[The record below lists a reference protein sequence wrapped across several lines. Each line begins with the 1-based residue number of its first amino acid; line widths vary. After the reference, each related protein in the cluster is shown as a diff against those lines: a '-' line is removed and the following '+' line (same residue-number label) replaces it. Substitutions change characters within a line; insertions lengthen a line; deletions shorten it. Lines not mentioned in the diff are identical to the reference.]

1 MTDAGSPEIDSPHGF
16 RPGSVRAALAYRDFR
31 LVWIG
36 SFTSGTGTWIQ
47 NVVLPAY
54 VYTRTGKASLVGLMI
69 FAQLGPLLFLSIP
82 AGVFAD
88 KFDRRKWLVAMQIV
102 QLVCSVALGLLALGS
117 PSFIALFLA
126 SLGVGIG
133 NALNAP
139 AWTAMLPSLVRHE
152 DLPGAISLSS
162 TTLNGARVIG
172 PIIVA
177 VLAQWGVG
185 TSTFFFINAASFLFV
200 IVALMIVA
208 VPPIHPDPTR
218 GLRRFTRGIQVARQ
232 RKTVGRMLITMFT
245 FSLLSLPYV
254 GLFPAV
260 ARLAFGIDEDGSV
273 YKWLYATW
281 GFGASLGGLAIGTTF
296 VSFDKR
302 RLIQWGFAGFAVSLL
317 GFALSGT
324 PTPAFVVGFFL
335 GFFYFFATTALSTV
349 LQGRLEPEVR
359 GRVMALYIMS
369 FGGTVPLG
377 NMIFGPLLDNIGPRP
392 ILLLGAAW
400 AGFLAWWCDIARLDR
415 REESAAV

>member
-1 MTDAGSPEIDSPHGF
+1 VTDPGAPEAGTTHRF

-31 LVWIG
+31 LVWLG
-36 SFTSGTGTWIQ
+36 SLTSGTGTWIQ

-69 FAQLGPLLFLSIP
+69 FAQLGPLLFLAIP

-88 KFDRRKWLVAMQIV
+88 RFDRRKWLIAMQVV
-102 QLVCSVALGLLALGS
+102 QLICSIALGLLALGS
-117 PSFIALFLA
+117 PSFVALFLA

-139 AWTAMLPSLVRHE
+139 AWTAMLPSLVRPE
-152 DLPGAISLSS
+152 DLSGAISLSS

-185 TSTFFFINAASFLFV
+185 TATFFFINAASFLFV
-200 IVALMIVA
+200 IIALMIVA
-208 VPPIHPDPTR
+208 VPAIHPDPTR

-232 RKTVGRMLITMFT
+232 RKSVGRMLITMFT

-260 ARLAFGIDEDGSV
+260 ARLAFGIDEDGST

-281 GFGASLGGLAIGTTF
+281 GLGASLGGLAIGTLF
-296 VSFDKR
+296 VSYDKR
-302 RLIQWGFAGFAVSLL
+302 RLIQWGFAGFAASLFA
-317 GFALSGT
+317 FALSSA

-335 GFFYFFATTALSTV
+335 GYFYFFATTALSTV
-349 LQGRLEPEVR
+349 LQERLETEVR

-377 NMIFGPLLDNIGPRP
+377 NMLFGPLLDEIGPRP
-392 ILLLGAAW
+392 ILLLGTVWAA
-400 AGFLAWWCDIARLDR
+400 FLVWWCDIVKIDR
-415 REESAAV
+415 ATQPLTT

>member
-16 RPGSVRAALAYRDFR
+16 RPGSVRAALTYRDFR

-54 VYTRTGKASLVGLMI
+54 VYTRTGRASLVGLMI

-82 AGVFAD
+82 AGVLAD
-88 KFDRRKWLVAMQIV
+88 RFDRRKWLVSMQVV

-152 DLPGAISLSS
+152 DLAGAISLSS

-177 VLAQWGVG
+177 VLSQWGVG
-185 TSTFFFINAASFLFV
+185 TSAFFFINAASFLFV
-200 IVALMIVA
+200 IVALLIVA

-218 GLRRFTRGIQVARQ
+218 GLRRFTRGLQVARQ
-232 RKTVGRMLITMFT
+232 RKPVGRMLVTMFT

-260 ARLAFGIDEDGSV
+260 ARLAFGIDEDGST

-296 VSFDKR
+296 VTFDKR

-335 GFFYFFATTALSTV
+335 GFFYFFATTSLSTV

-369 FGGTVPLG
+369 FGGTVPIG

-392 ILLLGAAW
+392 ILVLGAVW

-415 REESAAV
+415 REQSVAV